1 MYSKWRR
8 PYLGSSDEAHL
19 FLYSRFIKRPPW
31 LLLYLIKR
39 GGRPD
44 AGSETCK
51 PTFIHQPPPE
61 LARGEFNP

>member
-8 PYLGSSDEAHL
+8 PYRGSSDEAHL

-39 GGRPD
+39 GGRRD
-44 AGSETCK
+44 AGEGLLSRDIGTD
-51 PTFIHQPPPE
+51 IHK
-61 LARGEFNP
+61 N